1 VRAQRRTADLA
12 AGDPAA
18 TVAAVQHEQARR
30 DQRDAAQM
38 AVAADAVEID
48 TTGLTLDRVVD
59 RVVGLVRSRQ
69 AVPHG

>member
-1 VRAQRRTADLA
+1 
-12 AGDPAA
+12 
-18 TVAAVQHEQARR
+18 
-30 DQRDAAQM
+30 M
-38 AVAADAVEID
+38 AVATDAVEID